1 MQIKYF
7 AEHAYQHHPRKIAV
21 FKAEQERDDWLNTPD
36 WFASSLPYDV
46 STDSDICRTIVSST
60 DVIDLL
66 NKAGNR
72 YQVETDTDGIKWL
85 IVDI

>member
-1 MQIKYF
+1 MQNKYF

-21 FKAEQERDDWLNTPD
+21 FGTERERDNWLNTPD

-46 STDSDICRTIVSST
+46 LTDSDICRILVSST
-60 DVIDLL
+60 EVDSLL
-66 NKAGNR
+66 NQADNK
-72 YQVETDTDGIKWL
+72 YHIETDTDGIKWL

>member
-21 FKAEQERDDWLNTPD
+21 FKAERERDNWLNTPD
-36 WFASSLPYDV
+36 WFASFLPYDV
-46 STDSDICRTIVSST
+46 STDTDICRTIVSST
-60 DVIDLL
+60 EVDSLL
-66 NKAGNR
+66 NQADNK
-72 YQVETDTDGIKWL
+72 YHIETDTDGIKWL

>member
-21 FKAEQERDDWLNTPD
+21 FKTEQERDDWLNTPD
-36 WFASSLPYDV
+36 WFATFLPYDV
-46 STDSDICRTIVSST
+46 RTDDDIKRKLVSNAE
-60 DVIDLL
+60 VIDLL

-72 YQVETDTDGIKWL
+72 YQAETDADGVKWL
-85 IVDI
+85 IIDV